1 MTLSSCCC
9 TSSSSVT
16 RESGVWELQCCVLWY
31 VLTLYCDRY
40 GVWGSRTQGGLLY
53 SSRNLDYQSDTGSVA
68 HLPQTHLHPLTCT
81 PALNGTGINR
91 HKLAVVYH
99 IDDPEFG
106 GVPKGGASMSL
117 GFSFG
122 LGALA
127 GLNQEGVT
135 VSEMNLDNDVVT
147 FSGVP
152 FPLRLRMV
160 LEGATDLTSAMQVWN
175 ATNNTNSFNFL
186 IGSAADAIA
195 VRSGSRYS
203 RDRPPG
209 LDAPSTN

>member
-1 MTLSSCCC
+1 M
-9 TSSSSVT
+9 
-16 RESGVWELQCCVLWY
+16 
-31 VLTLYCDRY
+31 
-40 GVWGSRTQGGLLY
+40 Y
-53 SSRNLDYQSDTGSVA
+53 SSRNVDYESDTGSGMHLVA
-68 HLPQTHLHPLTCT
+68 ATAFVCSHRPLTRT
-81 PALNGTGINR
+81 PPLNGTGINR
-91 HKLAVVYH
+91 HKLAIVYH
-99 IDDPEFG
+99 VDDPEFG

-127 GLNQEGVT
+127 GINEAGVT

-203 RDRPPG
+203 RDRHLR